1 MSVRSLQHYRTQ
13 VEEQLK
19 MELADVTQQLLQ
31 AEQSCARLT
40 EEQLLQE
47 ERCRE
52 ETSRGLTIEQLLQ
65 WQSHF
70 EAQASAREQGRRTMM
85 HWQAQWDETRAKLV
99 AASQDRRTLDRLL
112 ARYRE
117 AAQADERR
125 REQLATDE
133 SAHHRFTGQGE
144 SRDESFSS

>member
-1 MSVRSLQHYRTQ
+1 MSVRSLQHYRVQ

-19 MELADVTQQLLQ
+19 MELAEVTQHLLQ

-40 EEQLLQE
+40 DDQSQQE
-47 ERCRE
+47 ARYRE

-70 EAQASAREQGRRTMM
+70 EAQAAAMEQTRRAMA
-85 HWQAQWDETRAKLV
+85 HWQTQWDEVRVRVV
-99 AASQDRRTLDRLL
+99 AASQDRRTLDRLI

-117 AAQADERR
+117 AAQSEERR
-125 REQLATDE
+125 REQSATDE
-133 SAHHRFTGQGE
+133 SAHHRYIGQG
-144 SRDESFSS
+144 DMP

>member
-19 MELADVTQQLLQ
+19 MELAEVTQHLLQ
-31 AEQSCARLT
+31 SEQSCARLAD
-40 EEQLLQE
+40 ELQQQE
-47 ERCRE
+47 DRYRK
-52 ETSRGLTIEQLLQ
+52 ETSQGITIEQLLQ

-70 EAQASAREQGRRTMM
+70 EAQASSMEQARRTVI
-85 HWQAQWDETRAKLV
+85 HWQAQWDDIRTRVV
-99 AASQDRRTLDRLL
+99 AASQDRRTLDRLI

-125 REQLATDE
+125 REQSATDE
-133 SAHHRFTGQGE
+133 SAHHRFVGQG
-144 SRDESFSS
+144 DAP

>member
-1 MSVRSLQHYRTQ
+1 MSVRSLQYYRVQ

-19 MELADVTQQLLQ
+19 MELAEVTQHLLQ

-40 EEQLLQE
+40 DAQTEQE
-47 ERCRE
+47 ARYRE

-70 EAQASAREQGRRTMM
+70 EAQASAMEQARRTMA
-85 HWQAQWDETRAKLV
+85 HWQTQWDEVRV
-99 AASQDRRTLDRLL
+99 RVVSASQDRRTLDRLI

-117 AAQADERR
+117 AAQSEERR
-125 REQLATDE
+125 RQQSATDE
-133 SAHHRFTGQGE
+133 SAHHRYIGQGGMP
-144 SRDESFSS
+144 

>member
-1 MSVRSLQHYRTQ
+1 MSVRSLQHYRVQ

-19 MELADVTQQLLQ
+19 MELAEVTQHLLQ

-40 EEQLLQE
+40 DDQSQQE
-47 ERCRE
+47 ARYRE

-70 EAQASAREQGRRTMM
+70 EAQAAAMEQARRTMA
-85 HWQAQWDETRAKLV
+85 HWQTQWDEVRV
-99 AASQDRRTLDRLL
+99 RVVSASQDRRTLDRLI

-117 AAQADERR
+117 AAATEERR
-125 REQLATDE
+125 REQSATDE
-133 SAHHRFTGQGE
+133 SAHHRYIGQG
-144 SRDESFSS
+144 DQP

>member
-1 MSVRSLQHYRTQ
+1 MSVRSLQHYRVQ

-19 MELADVTQQLLQ
+19 MELAEVTQHLLQ

-40 EEQLLQE
+40 DDQSQQE
-47 ERCRE
+47 ARYRE

-70 EAQASAREQGRRTMM
+70 EAQAAAMEQARRTMA
-85 HWQAQWDETRAKLV
+85 HWQTQWDEVRVRVV
-99 AASQDRRTLDRLL
+99 AASQDRRTLDRLI

-117 AAQADERR
+117 AAQSEERR
-125 REQLATDE
+125 REQSATDE
-133 SAHHRFTGQGE
+133 SAHHRYIGQGDM
-144 SRDESFSS
+144 S